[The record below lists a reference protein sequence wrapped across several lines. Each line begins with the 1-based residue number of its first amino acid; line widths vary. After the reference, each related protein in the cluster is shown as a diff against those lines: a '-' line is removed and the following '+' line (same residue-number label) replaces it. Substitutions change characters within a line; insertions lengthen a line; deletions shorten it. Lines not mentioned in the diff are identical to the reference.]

1 MKCLQEVPPGEN
13 NNESAEANDH
23 EHHLGEPSQSYVV
36 EPETE
41 SEGSV
46 TYSEHQAGEGSQHED
61 QSAGRSL
68 SKAASFTSVDQDVAD
83 LQTGMQN
90 VRIEEPVEDAAD
102 DAADDAKSS
111 FSRASAQNH
120 HNVQQSDAETH
131 GHNVTAADTDSS
143 EAAL

>member
-1 MKCLQEVPPGEN
+1 MKCLQEVVPGEN
-13 NNESAEANDH
+13 NHESAEANDH

-46 TYSEHQAGEGSQHED
+46 TYPEHQAGEGSQHED

-68 SKAASFTSVDQDVAD
+68 SKAASFTSVDQDVAH

-102 DAADDAKSS
+102 DAKSS
-111 FSRASAQNH
+111 SSRASAQSH
-120 HNVQQSDAETH
+120 HNVQQSNAETH
-131 GHNVTAADTDSS
+131 GHNVTAAETDT
-143 EAAL
+143 AAAAEQ

>member
-1 MKCLQEVPPGEN
+1 MRCLQEVVPGEKHH
-13 NNESAEANDH
+13 ESAEANDH
-23 EHHLGEPSQSYVV
+23 EHHLGEPSQSYVI

-46 TYSEHQAGEGSQHED
+46 TYSDHQAGEGSQQGD

-83 LQTGMQN
+83 LQTGMQD

-102 DAADDAKSS
+102 DAKSS
-111 FSRASAQNH
+111 SSRASVQNH
-120 HNVQQSDAETH
+120 HNVQQSEAETH
-131 GHNVTAADTDSS
+131 EHNAAAADTGTPA
-143 EAAL
+143 EQ